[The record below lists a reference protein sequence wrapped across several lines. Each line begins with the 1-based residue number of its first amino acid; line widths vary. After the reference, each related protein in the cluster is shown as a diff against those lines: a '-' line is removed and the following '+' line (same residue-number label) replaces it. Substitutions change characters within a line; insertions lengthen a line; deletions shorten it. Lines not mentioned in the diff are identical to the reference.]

1 MPEKKPAKGGSASGR
16 KKDILVVEDDQFLVK
31 VYMSKLKK
39 EGYDVRIAYDGNE
52 GIAEVEKKKPDIIL
66 LDLIL
71 PGMDGF
77 EVLKK
82 IKEKANLNKVPII
95 ILSNLGQS
103 EDIKRGEELG
113 ADDYFVKANTSLSA
127 IIEKIEQYIK

>member
-1 MPEKKPAKGGSASGR
+1 MPEKK
-16 KKDILVVEDDQFLVK
+16 KKDILVIEDDQFLVK

-71 PGMDGF
+71 PGIDGF
-77 EVLKK
+77 EVLEK
-82 IKEKANLNKVPII
+82 IKADTKLAKVPVI
-95 ILSNLGQS
+95 ILSNLGQD
-103 EDIKRGEELG
+103 EDIKRGKKLG
-113 ADDYFVKANTSLSA
+113 VVDYFVKANTSLSA
-127 IIEKIEQYIK
+127 IIQKIEKYIK